1 MAPTLTQKLIG
12 KLKGRPALSVVAL
25 VEGEEVIVI
34 FANTVVVFVVVVAM
48 LFVVEAVDME
58 VLGVVVTADV
68 IDLEHMPTFPAPSTP
83 TSSITSEQQEAL

>member
-1 MAPTLTQKLIG
+1 M
-12 KLKGRPALSVVAL
+12 
-25 VEGEEVIVI
+25 
-34 FANTVVVFVVVVAM
+34 FVVVVAM

-83 TSSITSEQQEAL
+83 TSSLLQNNKRRCRTQQ

>member
-1 MAPTLTQKLIG
+1 M
-12 KLKGRPALSVVAL
+12 AL

-34 FANTVVVFVVVVAM
+34 FANTVVVFVVVAAVVAM